1 MAGSPLLHAHCSG
14 EPRRTPGEPHLG
26 SLLGRCS
33 LASERAPVIVS
44 PASCQAL
51 QVLET
56 TVQMLGRHVSGL
68 GAHGAFVCSP
78 SWSVTDLHG
87 GPVLCWGPAT
97 QRQAPR
103 VARGGG
109 AAEKSGLKLSTAPGR
124 GRREGLGALPLP
136 SRLLPWN
143 RLSGFAPG
151 VGWGIHPAPLA
162 PPSSAGWCTF
172 CSGGPVV
179 GRQAGMSGL
188 PRGPSTYCPKSHLFA
203 L

>member
-1 MAGSPLLHAHCSG
+1 MAGSPLLRAHCSG

-44 PASCQAL
+44 PASGQAL
-51 QVLET
+51 QMLET

-78 SWSVTDLHG
+78 TWSVTDLHG

-109 AAEKSGLKLSTAPGR
+109 AAEKSGLKLSTAPGQ

-136 SRLLPWN
+136 SRL
-143 RLSGFAPG
+143 
-151 VGWGIHPAPLA
+151 
-162 PPSSAGWCTF
+162 
-172 CSGGPVV
+172 
-179 GRQAGMSGL
+179 
-188 PRGPSTYCPKSHLFA
+188 
-203 L
+203 